1 MMCRHLQSAAAVVIA
16 IAGWPSLGAAQS
28 QVALPSPLRL
38 VDVVRIA
45 GEASRLSGLFDRRDL
60 LGGHAQDAQA
70 GRPCATFRAR
80 RPRIEISQS

>member
-1 MMCRHLQSAAAVVIA
+1 MMCRHVHSAAAVVIA

-45 GEASRLSGLFDRRDL
+45 GEASPRGTCPGRSSGPAVRDIPS
-60 LGGHAQDAQA
+60 ASTAN
-70 GRPCATFRAR
+70 
-80 RPRIEISQS
+80 